1 MDGTSLRCIHHMHQA
16 FMSNAANWK
25 KSCLFRQRTLRRL
38 CVYTGFFF
46 STLVRIL
53 LALEKAGNLSF
64 GHFYLSFFDFCPEF
78 FVFFTEIPS
87 IFAGNMGF

>member
-1 MDGTSLRCIHHMHQA
+1 MNSMVFA
-16 FMSNAANWK
+16 SNALLYIYILQVLLSLSRCECAL
-25 KSCLFRQRTLRRL
+25 SVPSTYIRL
-38 CVYTGFFF
+38 FF

-64 GHFYLSFFDFCPEF
+64 GHFYLSFFHFCPEF